1 MARTIEIEP
10 VTRIEGHAKIR
21 IDVGD
26 DKKVSGAWLSVLE
39 FRGFE
44 RFVQGMQVELIPT
57 LMTRVCGTCP
67 HAHHLAA
74 AKAVDEVF
82 SVKPTPAALLQ
93 RKLLNAG
100 SMIHSHAVHFFALAG
115 PDLLL
120 GVDSPVAKRNVVG
133 LLEIAPD
140 LTAKALKLRS
150 LGQRIVEIVGGRGT
164 HPVTCIAGG
173 MSAVITKDTQEQLQR
188 LSAEALELAKVAL
201 VAGRGALDKNKDMTD
216 ALTLEAVDLGTVD
229 GGKLDT
235 YDGKLRARGPDGKV
249 VVEFEAKDY
258 EKYLYEEAFDHS
270 YGKGVLLQD
279 SAGKKHLHRVGPLS
293 RLNAADSIDTPLAA
307 AELEAFRKTAGN
319 PSKLTVMSHYARL
332 LEILHFAELC
342 VRISSDPEL
351 ISPNVR
357 TKPTATPKRG
367 IAHVEAPRGMLLH
380 DFRVDSNGIVTGANL
395 LVATQHNFGA
405 INASLKSATE
415 AFIDKPDAELLNR
428 IEFAIRCYDPCL
440 SCSTHRVGQMPLEV
454 EITESGRVVRQ
465 VRR

>member
-26 DKKVSGAWLSVLE
+26 DKKVTGAWLSVLE

-74 AKAVDEVF
+74 AKAVDNVF
-82 SVKPTPAALLQ
+82 SVKPPPAALLQ

-120 GVDSPVAKRNVVG
+120 GVDSPAAKRNVVG
-133 LLEIAPD
+133 LIEAAPE
-140 LTAKALKLRS
+140 LTTKALRLRS
-150 LGQRIVEIVGGRGT
+150 IGQRIAEIIGGRGT

-173 MSAVITKDTQEQLQR
+173 MAAPVTKDTQEQLQR

-201 VAGRGALDKNKDMTD
+201 EAGRGALSKSKDLTD
-216 ALTLEAVDLGTVD
+216 ALVLEAVDLGTVD

-235 YDGKLRARGPDGKV
+235 YDGRLRARGPDGKIV
-249 VVEFEAKDY
+249 AEFEDTDY

-270 YGKGVLLQD
+270 YGKTICLQD
-279 SAGKKHLHRVGPLS
+279 ASGKKMLHRVGPLS
-293 RLNAADSIDTPLAA
+293 RLNAADTIDTPLAA
-307 AELEAFRKTAGN
+307 AELEAFRKLAGF
-319 PSKLTVMSHYARL
+319 PSKLTVMAHYARL
-332 LEILHFAELC
+332 VEMLHFAELC
-342 VRISSDPEL
+342 VRLSADPEL
-351 ISPNVR
+351 ISTRIR
-357 TKPTATPKRG
+357 TRPTATPKRG
-367 IAHVEAPRGMLLH
+367 IGHVEAPRGMLLH
-380 DFRVDSNGIVTGANL
+380 DFHVDSNGIVTGANL

-405 INASLKSATE
+405 IKRLAEGSHGGIHRQARRGADESNSSSPFAATTR
-415 AFIDKPDAELLNR
+415 ACPAPR
-428 IEFAIRCYDPCL
+428 TGSGRCL
-440 SCSTHRVGQMPLEV
+440 STSKSRKAGVW
-454 EITESGRVVRQ
+454 SAR
-465 VRR
+465 